1 MFCLITPSKLK
12 VMGSNTGFLNL
23 FYFTSGEALSGLIG
37 LGGGDTWTVGKYFG
51 ADLATFPSCFVTFG
65 VKMAE
70 TGGGINISEKILSI
84 S

>member
-1 MFCLITPSKLK
+1 MALAVLIFSE
-12 VMGSNTGFLNL
+12 GFATNYNRFLSRI
-23 FYFTSGEALSGLIG
+23 TSGEALSGLIG
-37 LGGGDTWTVGKYFG
+37 LGGGDTCTVGKYFG